1 MHVTA
6 ATSDAWGYSP
16 DVARATS
23 LPLGNEDAILLV
35 GTKLIDPQV
44 SAPFRFMPASE
55 ASLPRGVF
63 FHLREEM
70 SRVLIVADGI
80 GELGFETPTADERVE
95 DALAWLDYWWPEAE
109 PLAAPRFRIGEV
121 CVHIPTNSTTPV
133 MERIPHHGGWSY
145 RVFLQSAIQTVSE
158 DTLRATRSSSSLDEW
173 LQEPL
178 LSADDFGVVLT
189 QAKIQNGLTDTLFS
203 YGASKTMFRAY
214 QFKPVLRFL
223 DSHADRI
230 LIADEVGLGKTIS
243 AGLLWT
249 ELHARG
255 LARRTLVVCPS
266 SLLDKWIREMDERFN
281 LTLEEL
287 TKERLDSLASD
298 LHAGR
303 SPTTFAYICSLE
315 RLRAYKPF
323 EDPELP
329 WDCDLVIVDEAHQLR
344 NPETASFRL
353 GMRLS
358 DWTRS
363 LVMLSATPLNLGRR
377 DLLSLTRMLLPGEV
391 EQQEDLEQRLDHHPA
406 LNRLRG
412 SLLDATVTNQQR
424 RGWLH
429 EIRNARMGRAI
440 AMRPA
445 FSELEGLLSKTSLV
459 VEDIPRARD
468 ACAALEGLS
477 AVLTRTRKAEV
488 NEQRPVRDPIQI
500 AVPWT
505 EAERSFY
512 EQFEQWARDVCREY
526 GLPPAFAMQMP
537 LRLAGSC
544 LTAAYQSL
552 QADND
557 DDPDYGYSRGAGPE
571 SVFRAVGLPDA
582 LRQAG
587 ARIKGIDTKLEA
599 LIDRLRDV
607 SASGRRVLLF
617 TFSRRTLAYLNQKL
631 QGEFRIG
638 VLHGGVSREDRD
650 ITMRR
655 FREHAYD
662 IVLATRVA
670 SEGLDFE
677 FCSIVVNYDLPWNPM
692 EVEQRIGRIDRI
704 GQEEAKIQIW
714 NFATEGTIETRIVE
728 RLLERIGVFR
738 ESIGEL
744 EPIVG
749 EQFKQAIEASLDF
762 TLSREEQ
769 DRELQRAEAAI
780 AQSRLDRSRLSE
792 EASRLQAE
800 ERFGIQDV
808 EERIARG
815 RYLSTNELHC
825 LLASWAR
832 RHGGWVVDVADG
844 TAVDLNVSPAMLR
857 DLASWRHETGQSSP
871 LIGLVQRQS
880 AHGPVRL
887 YLDADQARQDGG
899 VLVNTN
905 HPLVQ
910 TALRDDSARD
920 GHAARIRLSSDLVPP
935 GHYLVLFGRATWDGL
950 RPTREI
956 WSAAYDMTREAVAEA
971 DAGAEV
977 LAALT
982 RGTVGDSTLDLPGE
996 AQRHLQLLASVL
1008 ESRRRS
1014 EEQHQQRHNSA
1025 LIEERRLRADESMR
1039 RRMTDLAGRAGKSPQ
1054 MRRAF
1059 EGQMRRVQLRH
1070 EDEIARIDA
1079 ASACGMSLEPLA
1091 VCLVEAT

>member
-1 MHVTA
+1 MA
-6 ATSDAWGYSP
+6 PAGEAWGYSP
-16 DVARATS
+16 DAARAAS
-23 LPLGNEDAILLV
+23 LQLDGEAHIVLV
-35 GTKLIDPQV
+35 GTTLADPLV
-44 SAPFRFMPASE
+44 NAPFRFMRSSE
-55 ASLPRGVF
+55 VILPRGVF
-63 FHLREEM
+63 FHLGNGL
-70 SRVLIVADGI
+70 SRVLIVAEGI
-80 GELGFETPTADERVE
+80 GELGFESATLNERVE
-95 DALAWLDYWWPEAE
+95 EALAWLEYWWPQAE
-109 PLAAPRFRIGEV
+109 PVGAPRFSAGEV

-133 MERIPHHGGWSY
+133 MERIPQSTGWGY
-145 RVFLQSAIQTVSE
+145 RVFLQSTIQTVSE
-158 DTLRATRSSSSLDEW
+158 DALRATRSSSPLDQW
-173 LQEPL
+173 LGEPPL
-178 LSADDFGVVLT
+178 TADDFGVVMT
-189 QAKIQNGLTDTLFS
+189 QAKIRNGLTDTLFS

-281 LTLEEL
+281 LNLEEL
-287 TKERLDSLASD
+287 TKERLDSLASE
-298 LHAGR
+298 LQAGR
-303 SPTTFAYICSLE
+303 SPATFAYICSLE
-315 RLRAYKPF
+315 RLRAYQPF

-329 WDCDLVIVDEAHQLR
+329 LDCDLVIVDEAHQLR
-344 NPETASFRL
+344 NPDTASFRL

-406 LNRLRG
+406 LNRLRS
-412 SLLDATVTNQQR
+412 SLLDPMVTNTQR
-424 RGWLH
+424 RTWLDQ
-429 EIRNARMGRAI
+429 IRGARMGRAI

-445 FSELEGLLSKTSLV
+445 FSELEELLSKSK
-459 VEDIPRARD
+459 VEVDDVPRARE

-488 NEQRPVRDPIQI
+488 NEQRPVREPVQI
-500 AVPWT
+500 TVPWT

-512 EQFEQWARDVCREY
+512 EQFEQWAREVCKEY

-552 QADND
+552 QAEND
-557 DDPDYGYSRGAGPE
+557 EDPDYGYSRGADTE
-571 SVFRAVGLPDA
+571 SVFRAVGLPDE
-582 LRQAG
+582 LRRAG
-587 ARIKGIDTKLEA
+587 ARIGGVDTKLEA
-599 LIDRLRDV
+599 LVERLRDV
-607 SASGRRVLLF
+607 TKSRRRVLLF
-617 TFSRRTLAYLNQKL
+617 TFSRRTLAYLRQKL
-631 QGEFRIG
+631 QGDFRVG

-650 ITMRR
+650 VIMRR

-714 NFATEGTIETRIVE
+714 NFATEGTIETTIVE
-728 RLLERIGVFR
+728 RLLERIGVFT

-749 EQFKQAIEASLDF
+749 KQFRQAIEATLDF

-769 DRELQRAEAAI
+769 ARELQRAEAAI
-780 AQSRLDRSRLSE
+780 AQTRLDRTRLNN

-815 RYLSTNELHC
+815 RYLSTHELRR
-825 LLASWAR
+825 LLTSWAK
-832 RHGGWVVDVADG
+832 RHGGWVTDAADG
-844 TAVDLNVSPAMLR
+844 TAIDLNVSSAMLR
-857 DLASWRHETGQSSP
+857 AMASWRHETEQTSP
-871 LIGLVQRQS
+871 LVGMVQRQS
-880 AHGPVRL
+880 ARGPVRL
-887 YLDADQARQDGG
+887 YLEADQARKDGG
-899 VLVNTN
+899 ILVNTN

-910 TALRDDSARD
+910 TALTDDSARD
-920 GHAARIRLSSDLVPP
+920 GHTAHLRLCSDRVPA

-956 WSAAYDMTREAVAEA
+956 WSAAYDVFHESVTGTEV
-971 DAGAEV
+971 GAEV

-982 RGTVGDSTLDLPGE
+982 RGGVADSTIGLERE
-996 AQRHLQLLASVL
+996 AQHHLRLLASAL
-1008 ESRRRS
+1008 EDRRRS
-1014 EEQHQQRHNSA
+1014 EELHQQRLNSA
-1025 LIEERRLRADESMR
+1025 LVEERRLRADESAR
-1039 RRMTDLAGRAGKSPQ
+1039 RRLTDLAGRAAKSPQ

-1059 EGQMRRVQLRH
+1059 EGQMRRVRLRH
-1070 EDEIARIDA
+1070 EDEIARIEA
-1079 ASACGMSLEPLA
+1079 ASVCGMSLEPLA
-1091 VCLVEAT
+1091 VCLVEAS